1 MHHRIQNERKLAKF
15 HKKMFSYVLQCINIL
30 SFYDDV
36 IPESV
41 QKAHKAD

>member
-1 MHHRIQNERKLAKF
+1 
-15 HKKMFSYVLQCINIL
+15 MFSYVLQCINIL